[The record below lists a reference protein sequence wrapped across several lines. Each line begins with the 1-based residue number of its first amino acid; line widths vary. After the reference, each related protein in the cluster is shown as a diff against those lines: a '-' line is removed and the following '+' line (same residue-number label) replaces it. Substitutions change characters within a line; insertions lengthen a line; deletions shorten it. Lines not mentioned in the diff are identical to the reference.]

1 MHTKPEILKKE
12 LIARSRLFGIE
23 RVELKFSN
31 GEEREYERLRTPT
44 IPAVMI
50 VALKDDKTVLLIRE
64 YSCGTENYQLTL
76 PKGAMDLGE
85 TVFEAANRELMEEVG
100 YGAHN
105 FTELKQLTLS
115 PGYMGHIIHVVM
127 AENLYE
133 KRLEG
138 DEPEPLEV
146 VEHSLED
153 MDALI
158 DAEDF
163 TEARALAALYM
174 VRDIVRDRLRD
185 KVREKGVE

>member
-1 MHTKPEILKKE
+1 MHTKPEILKTE

-64 YSCGTENYQLTL
+64 YCCGTENYQLTL

-85 TVFEAANRELMEEVG
+85 RVFEAANRELMEEVG
-100 YGAHN
+100 YGAHK

-115 PGYMGHIIHVVM
+115 PGYMGHTIHVVL

-146 VEHSLED
+146 IEHSLED
-153 MDALI
+153 MQTLI
-158 DAEDF
+158 GAEDF

-174 VRDIVRDRLRD
+174 VRDMARDTI
-185 KVREKGVE
+185 KEKGVE